1 MLNEIEMENL
11 NTVPEQEN
19 NFHWALR
26 RIEVLSMGAKAA
38 QLMEEI
44 YWAKLFLLYWME
56 VKLNDFN
63 SLQSSAPDISD
74 VNEL

>member
-1 MLNEIEMENL
+1 
-11 NTVPEQEN
+11 
-19 NFHWALR
+19 
-26 RIEVLSMGAKAA
+26 MGAKAA

-44 YWAKLFLLYWME
+44 YWTKLFLLYWME
-56 VKLNDFN
+56 VKLKDFN